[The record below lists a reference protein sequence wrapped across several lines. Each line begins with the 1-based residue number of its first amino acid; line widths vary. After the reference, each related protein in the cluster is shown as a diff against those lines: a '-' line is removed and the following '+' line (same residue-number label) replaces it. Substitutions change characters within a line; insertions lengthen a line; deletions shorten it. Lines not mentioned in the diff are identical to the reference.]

1 MVVIAICS
9 ISKWVEACAI
19 LSNNSIETRDFLYD
33 DIICRYGTPLVIKID
48 QGNELKGE
56 FANLCERLN
65 IIHNF
70 SSSYYL

>member
-9 ISKWVEACAI
+9 ISKWVEARAI
-19 LSNNSIETRDFLYD
+19 HSNNSIETRDFLYD
-33 DIICRYGTPLVIKID
+33 DIICRYGTPLVIKTD
-48 QGNELKGE
+48 RGNEFKGE

-70 SSSYYL
+70 SSSYYP